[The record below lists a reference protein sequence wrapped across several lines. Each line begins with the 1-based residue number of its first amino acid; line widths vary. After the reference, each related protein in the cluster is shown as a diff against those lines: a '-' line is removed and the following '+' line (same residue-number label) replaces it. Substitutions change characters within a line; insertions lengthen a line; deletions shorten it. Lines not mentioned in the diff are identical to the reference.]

1 VLGYS
6 VILSTK
12 LFGGVWESVVLVGT
26 IIVILLLKPS
36 GLMGKQK
43 ELEER
48 V

>member
-1 VLGYS
+1 
-6 VILSTK
+6 
-12 LFGGVWESVVLVGT
+12 VVLVGT
-26 IIVILLLKPS
+26 IILILLVKPS